1 MERGGAQRGHYIVR
15 ETGTE
20 KRQKKNEKR
29 GEKEESYM
37 TANSTSLYKLTSM
50 LTNP

>member
-20 KRQKKNEKR
+20 RRQKKNEKR
-29 GEKEESYM
+29 GEKEELHDSKQYF
-37 TANSTSLYKLTSM
+37 TV
-50 LTNP
+50 